1 MFPCSDGDDLESAYS
16 ENHVKDLCI
25 VRKPSSGVRA
35 GLFAWGLTDDIL
47 PAVPLLCEL
56 DDTDGD
62 GVYDD
67 ADLCPNTANPKGK
80 KLWNGCSKFDLDA
93 DNDKVCDFS
102 VGPNPFCSGLDNCP
116 TVPNRLQTITPSS
129 DAGDACNTGKVL
141 GCLCVGG
148 GGWFDASDLSSQTAA
163 TNLAHLAV
171 IPSQWDARTSPGTH
185 AECAQHLF
193 STGST

>member
-1 MFPCSDGDDLESAYS
+1 LLSVFPCSDGDDLESAYS

-116 TVPNRLQTITPSS
+116 TVPNHPTPGTPATLVRFLGVCVWAGVDGLTPLIFLPRRLQRI
-129 DAGDACNTGKVL
+129 L
-141 GCLCVGG
+141 RIWL
-148 GGWFDASDLSSQTAA
+148 
-163 TNLAHLAV
+163 
-171 IPSQWDARTSPGTH
+171 
-185 AECAQHLF
+185 
-193 STGST
+193 